1 MFSKEYSVQHEG
13 HTIALRNSY
22 TPGLFGLGRK
32 SEAKLYIDGAKM
44 DSSDE
49 PFVFNANY
57 PFLRAALKKS
67 DGTSEEVAVYVKT
80 GFWTSKVKICVGGKI
95 VFNKGF

>member
-1 MFSKEYSVQHEG
+1 MATY
-13 HTIALRNSY
+13 NSTTSMPY
-22 TPGLFGLGRK
+22 FL
-32 SEAKLYIDGAKM
+32 
-44 DSSDE
+44 SSDE
-49 PFVFNANY
+49 LFVFNAIY

-95 VFNKGF
+95 VFNKAGKLGVIR